1 MTSAAPTPPAAPT
14 GTSSSD
20 LPAGAPP
27 HRLPRAAPAE
37 RGVDA
42 AGVLALLDA
51 LESTPGVE
59 PHSLLVVRG
68 GAVVA
73 EGWWAPYAADRV
85 HLLYSLSKSFT
96 ATALGLLVDAGR
108 VDLDDTLVSRF
119 PELEADVTDPRS
131 RAVRVRH
138 VAAMASG
145 HREETLERARALDPA
160 DLVRGFLLLRPD
172 AEPGTVFAYNQPC
185 TYSLAALVQRESG
198 QRLTEFLRPRLFD
211 PLGIG
216 EVGWTA
222 DGSGREIGWSGL
234 HARTEDVAA
243 LGELHL
249 RGGRWGGRQLLSPEW
264 VETATRSHV
273 DSADGMPNPDWQRGY
288 GFQFWRA
295 RHGYRGD
302 GAYGQFCLVL
312 PEQDAVVAITSQSPD
327 MQAVLD
333 AVWEH
338 LLPALGVPA
347 SGERDAELA
356 RRLAGLALP
365 PLTGEGAPDL
375 PAQLA
380 AGAAGVE
387 LVRAP
392 GDAESSGDQPQ
403 LTSALLRPAGDAGD
417 AGSGA
422 WELQLREPGS
432 VLTVPVVVDGWAEG
446 DAVAATAAWRGGVL
460 AVDVVLVETPHRLH
474 VLADLTAGT
483 FTARWGTRPLHGSP
497 LTELRCPRP

>member
-1 MTSAAPTPPAAPT
+1 MTSAAPTPSASP
-14 GTSSSD
+14 S
-20 LPAGAPP
+20 AGAPA

-37 RGVDA
+37 RDVDA

-73 EGWWAPYAADRV
+73 EGWWAPYAAERV

-96 ATALGLLVDAGR
+96 SAALGLLVDAGR
-108 VDLDDTLVSRF
+108 VDLDDTLVARF
-119 PELEADVTDPRS
+119 PELDADVTDPRS

-145 HREETLERARALDPA
+145 HREETLERAQALDPA

-198 QRLTEFLRPRLFD
+198 QTLTEFLRPRLFD

-222 DGSGREIGWSGL
+222 DGSGRQIGWSGL

-249 RGGRWGGRQLLSPEW
+249 RGGAWGGRQLLSPQW

-356 RRLAGLALP
+356 QRLAGLALP
-365 PLTGEGAPDL
+365 PLTGGPAPEGL
-375 PAQLA
+375 AQRV
-380 AGAAGVE
+380 GAAEVE

-392 GDAESSGDQPQ
+392 GDAEGSGDQPR
-403 LTSALLRPAGDAGD
+403 LTSALLRPAAG
-417 AGSGA
+417 AGEGAGGPGA

-432 VLTVPVVVDGWAEG
+432 VLTVPVTVDGWAEG
-446 DAVAATAAWRGGVL
+446 DAVAATAAWRGEVL

-474 VLADLTAGT
+474 VLADPTAGT
-483 FTARWGTRPLHGSP
+483 FTARWETRPLHGSP
-497 LTELRCPRP
+497 LGELRCPRP